1 MKKLILSLSISLGL
15 FSCSKSPESAAK
27 EVCDCYK
34 QLSDTKLSEIGT
46 KTKECTEL
54 ASKFGGQFKD
64 EDLKKYSLG
73 IADCATGGVF
83 SK

>member
-1 MKKLILSLSISLGL
+1 MKKLLISTIVA
-15 FSCSKSPESAAK
+15 FVFISCSKSPESAAK

-34 QLSDTKLSEIGT
+34 ELSDTKLSDIGS

-64 EDLKKYSLG
+64 DDLKKYSLG
-73 IADCATGGVF
+73 IADCATSGIF

>member
-1 MKKLILSLSISLGL
+1 MSIVLGF

-54 ASKFGGQFKD
+54 ASKLGGQFKD
-64 EDLKKYSLG
+64 DDLKKYSLG
-73 IADCATGGVF
+73 IADCATGGLF
-83 SK
+83 KK